1 MNRTRP
7 STTGFHA
14 ALGSTLLALVLA
26 GCASPSTSP
35 TLQARTELAPTGKF
49 RVGIYHLNP
58 VLVTKGAQTGDY
70 EGTGIDIYRELAKR
84 LGVPLVAVPFSDLGK
99 MRACVDMGEC
109 DAMFMASGSPMEK
122 DYLLSLPYLE
132 SENSFLVATGST
144 MRTVADVDHPGV
156 RVAAYTGSSQ
166 HERLKAMLKHA
177 EIRTTTR
184 GSERVD
190 WLRTGQV
197 DAIADAAP
205 VLQALFMPQVSGSRI
220 LDGGF
225 STAAYG
231 LAIPRSRPDGAAF
244 LNRSIEEMKRNGF
257 IAESISRWSLR
268 AQVPSRREQ

>member
-1 MNRTRP
+1 MNRKP
-7 STTGFHA
+7 LPAIEVLA
-14 ALGSTLLALVLA
+14 ALASMFLAMVVA
-26 GCASPSTSP
+26 GCASTSTGP
-35 TLQARTELAPTGKF
+35 TLQARAELAPTGTF
-49 RVGIYHLNP
+49 RVGIYPANP

-70 EGTGIDIYRELAKR
+70 EGTGIDVYRELAKR

-99 MRACVDMGEC
+99 MRACIDAREC

-122 DYLLSLPYLE
+122 DYFLSRAYLE

-144 MRTVADVDHPGV
+144 MRTVADVDRPGV
-156 RVAAYTGSSQ
+156 RVAAYTESSQ
-166 HERLKAMLKHA
+166 YARLKAIFIHA

-184 GSERVD
+184 GSERVE

-205 VLQALFMPQVSGSRI
+205 VLHALFMPQVAGSRI

-225 STAAYG
+225 SIAAYG
-231 LAIPRSRPDGAAF
+231 LAIQKGKPEGAAF
-244 LNRSIEEMKRNGF
+244 LDRSIEDMKRNGF

-268 AQVPSRREQ
+268 ARVPVRVEQ